1 MADAKQAPSSA
12 RFRCCGRLMPNR
24 VNKAD
29 VLTAPHF
36 SVIFIMSLFFLQVLL
51 TSCLASPAHT

>member
-1 MADAKQAPSSA
+1 MRSRLHQVPA

-36 SVIFIMSLFFLQVLL
+36 SVVIFIMSLFFLQVLL